1 MAQRY
6 HIATATD
13 AHYFVP
19 AYTMLFSLFETNKD
33 ICFDVYILYNGLSD
47 TQKDAIH
54 TLAGQYGHSVYFL
67 AMDDALFSA
76 YPSLNYQTVATYYR
90 LYIPLM
96 VKDKVDTILYIDA
109 DIVINGSILPLLQT
123 QLGAAPL
130 MAVKEAIPVFV
141 ERLGLPET
149 FDCFNA
155 GVLLLNVRRWNEYSY
170 TEILT
175 NKLLQNKNLKNDQ
188 EVLNVV
194 FYENIEYLHPK
205 WNFQSWHYKLDDD
218 TMRARYGISSGDLFE
233 ETIVIHFTGPS
244 KPWKYLCTHPYKI
257 LFRQYINKSPY
268 QNFNE
273 PGNLRLVIKKMRLRI
288 THKFQKIF
296 RLRATPSY

>member
-1 MAQRY
+1 MEQRY

-47 TQKDAIH
+47 AQKDAMH
-54 TLAGQYGHSVYFL
+54 TLAGSYGHYIYFK
-67 AMDDALFSA
+67 AMDDSMFDA
-76 YPSLNYQTVATYYR
+76 YPSLNYQTIATYYR
-90 LYIPLM
+90 LYIPLI
-96 VKDKVDTILYIDA
+96 VGTKADTVLYIDA
-109 DIVINGSILPLLQT
+109 DVIINGSILPLLQT
-123 QLGAAPL
+123 QPGAAPL

-149 FDCFNA
+149 FDCINA

-170 TEILT
+170 TKKLT
-175 NKLLQNKNLKNDQ
+175 NRLLEDKNLKNDQ

-194 FYENIEYLHPK
+194 FYEDIEYLHPK

-218 TMRARYGISSGDLFE
+218 TMRARYGISSQDLFE
-233 ETIVIHFTGPS
+233 QAIVIHFTGPS
-244 KPWKYLCTHPYKI
+244 KPWKYLCTHPYKP
-257 LFRQYINKSPY
+257 LFKRYLNATP
-268 QNFNE
+268 F
-273 PGNLRLVIKKMRLRI
+273 PGFDEKATLNVIAKKFGLRVKHKLEKLFKIK
-288 THKFQKIF
+288 
-296 RLRATPSY
+296 ATPSY